1 MVLFNNNMVLFNNEC
16 IRVMTADTVV
26 AAFLDPAHLFAD
38 DEEDEAAAEATD
50 SNDHF

>member
-1 MVLFNNNMVLFNNEC
+1 MVLFNDNMVLFNNEC

-26 AAFLDPAHLFAD
+26 ASILDPAHLLAD
-38 DEEDEAAAEATD
+38 DEEDDAAAEATD